1 MNQQILLLD
10 IGTVLKLTKI
20 IKNYAISRHIMFIF
34 AVGMVT
40 VTFASEVVFAL
51 RGLVYWCILCSL
63 SEGSG
68 VPPLAARQTNRGE
81 PISR

>member
-10 IGTVLKLTKI
+10 IATVLKLTKI

-40 VTFASEVVFAL
+40 VTFASEVVFAFIETL
-51 RGLVYWCILCSL
+51 IFVIQ
-63 SEGSG
+63 
-68 VPPLAARQTNRGE
+68 AK
-81 PISR
+81 